1 MMDAPGVFPKGF
13 HPCALDRDR
22 GGVDDIRTVPRRKS
36 WEPVRYYL
44 IDFGI
49 SRIYEPDEPHEV
61 VGDDGAERG
70 VPEMSDIS
78 LYDPFPADVF
88 IMGNTFKK
96 YFLQV
101 HCFGVKP
108 PTTS

>member
-1 MMDAPGVFPKGF
+1 MMDAPEVFPRGF
-13 HPCALDRDR
+13 HPCTRGRDS
-22 GGVDDIRTVPRRKS
+22 GGMYDIKTVPRHKT
-36 WEPVRYYL
+36 WAPVRYYL

-49 SRIYEPDEPHEV
+49 SRIFEPDQPHEV
-61 VGDDGAERG
+61 VGDDGPDRE
-70 VPEMSDIS
+70 VPEMSDVR

-101 HCFGVKP
+101 NAL
-108 PTTS
+108 